1 MEKPTNFNNTES
13 PKTTE
18 KYSVKDVDS
27 FTTSRGSVYK
37 FLEDGRVSRF
47 KTKTNEQQETQE
59 MIVFIPNFDL
69 LKTLIGPEALENI
82 GRNDEEFLETVL
94 GYVNG
99 GSFDHHAY
107 IINEENKIVRSKED
121 LESAKRLG
129 VVLGVSDEGKLK
141 GEFAFPVSRRP
152 RIGFSTFDMSFYKND
167 KGEERVR
174 RHMGNKI
181 SEINLKSGKK
191 IIEDNELI

>member
-1 MEKPTNFNNTES
+1 MEKQPTNFNNIENL
-13 PKTTE
+13 KTPE
-18 KYSVKDVDS
+18 RYAVKDVDS

-47 KTKTNEQQETQE
+47 KTKTKEQQETQD

-69 LKTLIGPEALENI
+69 LKTLIGPESLENI
-82 GRNDEEFLETVL
+82 GHSDEEFSETVL

-107 IINEENKIVRSKED
+107 IINEENKIIRTTED
-121 LESAKRLG
+121 LENAKRLG
-129 VVLGVSDEGKLK
+129 MVLGVSDEGKLK
-141 GEFAFPVSRRP
+141 EEFVFPVSRRP

-181 SEINLKSGKK
+181 SEITLKSGKK
-191 IIEDNELI
+191 IIEDKI